1 MERKQIVIFGGCFN
15 PPLNSH
21 FSLAQQIINEYEN
34 IEKIVFV
41 PVNSKYQKADLID
54 NEHRYKMLELVCK
67 KNDKLDVSKT
77 EIDSDR
83 PLYTIETLRIFQ
95 AKYSEY
101 EIAFIIGSDNL
112 KELNTWQKADELT
125 KDFKIYVLERDK
137 DNIEEVFDKIINDF
151 DFDIC
156 LFGHSHK
163 YLYRKYKNKI
173 FINPGSIGQSNDYS
187 SYKYCIIEIIDEI
200 NVILKEFNVRESFD
214 KLVNYY
220 KKTKYYKDNY
230 VWANLVLYTIR
241 DGIAYC
247 PLFLEEFNHRI
258 EKLGELNEKEFNK
271 IWDKTFKD
279 LKKTYDIE
287 EI

>member
-1 MERKQIVIFGGCFN
+1 MIHGNQ
-15 PPLNSH
+15 
-21 FSLAQQIINEYEN
+21 Y
-34 IEKIVFV
+34 
-41 PVNSKYQKADLID
+41 
-54 NEHRYKMLELVCK
+54 
-67 KNDKLDVSKT
+67 
-77 EIDSDR
+77 
-83 PLYTIETLRIFQ
+83 
-95 AKYSEY
+95 YS
-101 EIAFIIGSDNL
+101 
-112 KELNTWQKADELT
+112 
-125 KDFKIYVLERDK
+125 DK

-220 KKTKYYKDNY
+220 KKTNYYKNNY

-241 DGIAYC
+241 DGLAYC
-247 PLFLEEFNHRI
+247 PLFLEEFNNRI
-258 EKLGELNEKEFNK
+258 EKLGELSEKKFNK

-279 LKKTYDIE
+279 FKKTYDIE

>member
-1 MERKQIVIFGGCFN
+1 MRLAVLSDIHSNLIALNLAIDDLKKENVDKICF
-15 PPLNSH
+15 LGDYVTDGES
-21 FSLAQQIINEYEN
+21 
-34 IEKIVFV
+34 
-41 PVNSKYQKADLID
+41 D
-54 NEHRYKMLELVCK
+54 NEILGIIKNISDYTILGNREKYILDYSPLK
-67 KNDKLDVSKT
+67 KNYNNYKTIHTTYNNLSK
-77 EIDSDR
+77 
-83 PLYTIETLRIFQ
+83 
-95 AKYSEY
+95 
-101 EIAFIIGSDNL
+101 DNL
-112 KELNTWQKADELT
+112 KYIESLKEYYIIKA
-125 KDFKIYVLERDK
+125 KDFNILMIHGNQYYSDK

>member
-1 MERKQIVIFGGCFN
+1 MRLAVLSDIHSNLIALNLAIDDLKKENVDKICF
-15 PPLNSH
+15 LGDYVTDGES
-21 FSLAQQIINEYEN
+21 
-34 IEKIVFV
+34 
-41 PVNSKYQKADLID
+41 D
-54 NEHRYKMLELVCK
+54 NEILGIIKNISDYTILGNREKYILDYSPLK
-67 KNDKLDVSKT
+67 KNYNNYKTIHTTYNNLSK
-77 EIDSDR
+77 
-83 PLYTIETLRIFQ
+83 
-95 AKYSEY
+95 
-101 EIAFIIGSDNL
+101 DNL
-112 KELNTWQKADELT
+112 KYIESLKEYYIIKA
-125 KDFKIYVLERDK
+125 KDFNILMIHGNQYYSDK

-220 KKTKYYKDNY
+220 KKTKYYKNNY

-241 DGIAYC
+241 DGLAYC
-247 PLFLEEFNHRI
+247 PLFLEEFNNRI
-258 EKLGELNEKEFNK
+258 EKLGELSEKKFNK

-279 LKKTYDIE
+279 FKKTYDIE

>member
-1 MERKQIVIFGGCFN
+1 MRLAVLSDIHSNLIALNLAIDDLKKENVDKICF
-15 PPLNSH
+15 LGDYVTDGES
-21 FSLAQQIINEYEN
+21 
-34 IEKIVFV
+34 
-41 PVNSKYQKADLID
+41 D
-54 NEHRYKMLELVCK
+54 NEILGIIKNISDYTILGNREKYILDYSPLK
-67 KNDKLDVSKT
+67 KNYNNYKTIHTTYNNLSK
-77 EIDSDR
+77 
-83 PLYTIETLRIFQ
+83 
-95 AKYSEY
+95 
-101 EIAFIIGSDNL
+101 DNL
-112 KELNTWQKADELT
+112 KYIESLKEYYIIKA
-125 KDFKIYVLERDK
+125 KDFNILMIHGNQYYSDK

-220 KKTKYYKDNY
+220 KKTNYYKNNY

-241 DGIAYC
+241 DGLAYC
-247 PLFLEEFNHRI
+247 PLFLEEFNNRI
-258 EKLGELNEKEFNK
+258 EKLGELSEKKFNK

-279 LKKTYDIE
+279 FKKTYDIE

>member
-67 KNDKLDVSKT
+67 KNDKLDVSKI

-137 DNIEEVFDKIINDF
+137 DNIEEIIKSNEFLNKNKQAFIKAKDNITSNLSSTF
-151 DFDIC
+151 VRNKLKNGKSI
-156 LFGHSHK
+156 K
-163 YLYRKYKNKI
+163 YLT
-173 FINPGSIGQSNDYS
+173 P
-187 SYKYCIIEIIDEI
+187 DE
-200 NVILKEFNVRESFD
+200 VVE
-214 KLVNYY
+214 Y
-220 KKTKYYKDNY
+220 
-230 VWANLVLYTIR
+230 
-241 DGIAYC
+241 
-247 PLFLEEFNHRI
+247 
-258 EKLGELNEKEFNK
+258 
-271 IWDKTFKD
+271 
-279 LKKTYDIE
+279 IE
-287 EI
+287 EKKLYQ